1 MEEIIKLEDLEL
13 WQLDAKKIKKQI
25 FGIGIKQPKPYQI
38 NNRKFKTD
46 FNKKVREYLKK
57 QISELEK
64 QIKENSLP
72 ELEHRKIR
80 FDNLNK
86 ACKRLVNEILFNK
99 EIWITDKPI
108 ELKNY
113 YLPESWVNSHH
124 FRAVANIEFLNYQ
137 LSKINELTSPDIS
150 DEQKPLN
157 RLELPDK
164 MTLLRLIG
172 FFDKGTWFN
181 RKYMIESKQKM
192 KVIKILADLLERNEK
207 SIRDEL
213 KEIIKKQKIDEK
225 QEYPESFF
233 KREAKI
239 KEIYKIDASDRYPTV
254 R

>member
-1 MEEIIKLEDLEL
+1 MEEIIKIEDLEL
-13 WQLDAKKIKKQI
+13 WQLDTKKIKNQI
-25 FGIGIKQPKPYQI
+25 FGIGIKQPKPYQV

-46 FNKKVREYLKK
+46 FNKKVREYLKN

-80 FDNLNK
+80 FDNLDK

-99 EIWITDKPI
+99 EIWLTDKPI

-113 YLPESWVNSHH
+113 YLPESWVNSDH

-137 LSKINELTSPDIS
+137 LSKINELKAPDIS
-150 DEQKPLN
+150 DKQESVS
-157 RLELPDK
+157 RLELHDK
-164 MTLLRLIG
+164 MILLRLIG
-172 FFDKGTWFN
+172 FFDKGTWFE
-181 RKYMIESKQKM
+181 RRYIKESKQKM
-192 KVIKILADLLERNEK
+192 KVVRILSDLLERNEK
-207 SIRDEL
+207 SIREEL
-213 KEIIKKQKIDEK
+213 KEIIKK

-233 KREAKI
+233 KKDEKI
-239 KEIYKIDASDRYPTV
+239 KEIYKIDSKDRHPTG